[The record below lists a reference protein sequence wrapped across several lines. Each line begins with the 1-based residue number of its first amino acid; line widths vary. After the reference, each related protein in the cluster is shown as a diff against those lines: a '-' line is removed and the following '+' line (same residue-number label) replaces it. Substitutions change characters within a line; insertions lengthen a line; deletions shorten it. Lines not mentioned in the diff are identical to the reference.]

1 MNSSDL
7 TRLAFQDCRA
17 GSRRYSRIPTL
28 RRRPSARIVGPL
40 IPAGAS
46 HRALTA
52 HPPGFVRTV
61 LNESEFFD
69 TRPQNI
75 VCLRNLAEVG
85 WPYANDDDARMSHDQ
100 WVLRFAEKAF
110 ETRHAVQCKQTGFHV
125 HALSKET
132 LERECTPAPAF

>member
-1 MNSSDL
+1 MGPPDPAKAGERDTDRSS
-7 TRLAFQDCRA
+7 
-17 GSRRYSRIPTL
+17 
-28 RRRPSARIVGPL
+28 
-40 IPAGAS
+40 
-46 HRALTA
+46 
-52 HPPGFVRTV
+52 PPGFVRTV

-100 WVLRFAEKAF
+100 WVLHFAEKAF

-132 LERECTPAPAF
+132 LEREWTCSISG